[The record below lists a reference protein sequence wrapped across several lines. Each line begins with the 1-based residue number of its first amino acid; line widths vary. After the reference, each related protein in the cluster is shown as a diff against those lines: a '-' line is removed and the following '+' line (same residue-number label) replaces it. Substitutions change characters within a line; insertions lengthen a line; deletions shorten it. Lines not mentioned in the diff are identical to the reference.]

1 MTIGV
6 FDSMLAKSFPYR
18 FNGQLTV
25 KTIAGG
31 VPSDPRVAEGW
42 LKTKMG
48 LDKEEQL
55 QKAVAEVMVERG
67 ITLEEA
73 TEQVN
78 KFKNLNGF
86 KRLVEPMGPDEQDV
100 AAYTVDTV
108 AGQLYIEGRQLKAA
122 IKEAISVAAAV
133 GKVDLKG
140 WGLTRKWIN
149 AFAAEHLFI
158 VEDRLPLYVYDEN
171 GDLQP
176 ATEPTDVVQR
186 FVKNKMGQ
194 MGISYEEYIDE
205 AIVHFTLSSDNN
217 FDNEFYG
224 MLWTTGEQQGLGAS
238 RSQGFGRYKVTRWE
252 KIKV

>member
-6 FDSMLAKSFPYR
+6 FDSLLAKSYPHR

-67 ITLEEA
+67 VTLEEA
-73 TEQVN
+73 TSEVN

-86 KRLVEPMGPDEQDV
+86 KRLKEPMGPDELEHATYKV
-100 AAYTVDTV
+100 ETV

-122 IKEAISVAAAV
+122 LKEAVSVAAAV

-158 VEDRLPLYVYDEN
+158 IEDRMPLYRYNEN
-171 GDLQP
+171 GDLEP
-176 ATEPTDVVQR
+176 VTEPTDVVQR

-205 AIVHFTLSSDNN
+205 AILHFSLSSDHDFN
-217 FDNEFYG
+217 NEFYG
-224 MLWTTGEQQGLGAS
+224 MIWTTGEQQGLGAS

-252 KIKV
+252 KTKA

>member
-6 FDSMLAKSFPYR
+6 FDNMLAKSFPHR

-25 KTIAGG
+25 KMIAGG

-73 TEQVN
+73 TAEVN

-86 KRLVEPMGPDEQDV
+86 KRLKEPMGVDELPMGDKLD
-100 AAYTVDTV
+100 TVD
-108 AGQLYIEGRQLKAA
+108 GQLYIEGRQLKAA
-122 IKEAISVAAAV
+122 VKEAVSVAAAV
-133 GKVDLKG
+133 GKIDLKG

-158 VEDRLPLYVYDEN
+158 IEDRLPLFTYDEN
-171 GDLQP
+171 GDLTP

-194 MGISYEEYIDE
+194 VGISYEEYLEE
-205 AIVHFTLSSDNN
+205 AVVHFSLSSDHD
-217 FDNEFYG
+217 FDHTFYG
-224 MLWTTGEQQGLGAS
+224 MVWTTGEQQGLGAS

-252 KIKV
+252 KTKA

>member
-6 FDSMLAKSFPYR
+6 FDSMLAKSYPYH
-18 FNGQLTV
+18 FHGQLTV

-31 VPSDPRVAEGW
+31 TPSDPRVAEGW

-67 ITLEEA
+67 VTLEEA
-73 TEQVN
+73 TSEVN

-86 KRLVEPMGPDEQDV
+86 KRLVEPLGVDDLPRPDL
-100 AAYTVDTV
+100 ATVK
-108 AGQLYIEGRQLKAA
+108 GQLHIEGRHLKAA
-122 IKEAISVAAAV
+122 LKEAISVAAAV
-133 GKVDLKG
+133 GKIDLKG

-158 VEDRLPLYVYDEN
+158 VEDRLPLFLYNEN
-171 GDLQP
+171 GDLEP
-176 ATEPTDVVQR
+176 VTEPTDVVQR

-194 MGISYEEYIDE
+194 VGISYEEYIDE
-205 AIVHFTLSSDNN
+205 AVVHFTLTSDHDFN
-217 FDNEFYG
+217 NEFYG
-224 MLWTTGEQQGLGAS
+224 MVWTTGEQQGLGAS

-252 KIKV
+252 KVKP